1 MPPACRNLWQ
11 PRSLVRPVPLN
22 RVFLQSPDI
31 GRIYTRPT
39 LPNESRDVPLDTLH
53 LPRGKHA
60 VCGQSVAGNSAP
72 ATAHGE
78 AIPELPGRL
87 VQAPPPPRHSCVP
100 AARADGRQHSSDAW
114 SPRRNTLVQVRGCTS
129 HLNTNF
135 VTGKHS
141 CFE

>member
-87 VQAPPPPRHSCVP
+87 VQAPPRPGTHASQQPVQTAVNIAVTPGHHGETHSY
-100 AARADGRQHSSDAW
+100 R
-114 SPRRNTLVQVRGCTS
+114 
-129 HLNTNF
+129 
-135 VTGKHS
+135 
-141 CFE
+141 